1 MNKLTGGYNYK
12 KLKSGGDLIMIEYS
26 TLNEDFIIQRFPE
39 LKKQVEEEMEGLD
52 EFLPH
57 AVFGNVFNPF
67 VVKLLKQDDYKTN
80 STLKR
85 IFEMYE
91 NLSSN
96 GDFET
101 QNLVQVTLLEYLWDE
116 KITYERS
123 MELMGEK
130 TRVTWDNIYS
140 YISVPKE

>member
-1 MNKLTGGYNYK
+1 
-12 KLKSGGDLIMIEYS
+12 MIEYS
-26 TLNEDFIIQRFPE
+26 TLNEDFIIRRFPK

-101 QNLVQVTLLEYLWDE
+101 KNLVQVTLLEYLWDE

>member
-12 KLKSGGDLIMIEYS
+12 KLKSGGDLMMIEYS
-26 TLNEDFIIQRFPE
+26 TLNEDFIMRRFPE

-101 QNLVQVTLLEYLWDE
+101 KNLVQVTLLEYLWDE

>member
-1 MNKLTGGYNYK
+1 M
-12 KLKSGGDLIMIEYS
+12 MIEYS
-26 TLNEDFIIQRFPE
+26 TLNEDFIMRRFPE

-101 QNLVQVTLLEYLWDE
+101 KNLVQVTLLEYLWDE

>member
-57 AVFGNVFNPF
+57 AVFVNVFNPF

>member
-1 MNKLTGGYNYK
+1 MNKLTDGYNYK
-12 KLKSGGDLIMIEYS
+12 NLKSGGDLIMIEYS

-52 EFLPH
+52 KFLPH

-101 QNLVQVTLLEYLWDE
+101 KNLVQVTLLEYLWDE

>member
-1 MNKLTGGYNYK
+1 
-12 KLKSGGDLIMIEYS
+12 MIEYS
-26 TLNEDFIIQRFPE
+26 TLNEDFIIRRFPE